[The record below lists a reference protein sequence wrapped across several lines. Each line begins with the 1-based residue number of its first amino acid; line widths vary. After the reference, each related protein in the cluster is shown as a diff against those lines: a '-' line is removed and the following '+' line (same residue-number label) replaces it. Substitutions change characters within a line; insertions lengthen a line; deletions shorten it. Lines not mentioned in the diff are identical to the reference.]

1 MDSIKEELE
10 KLSSTYQ
17 SLITETGYFAKK
29 RRKIQEAEERSKAP
43 LIAPKKLFETFISK
57 SAEEGTPPM
66 LNDLVELISGQNK
79 QLQESISELS
89 TK

>member
-1 MDSIKEELE
+1 MKDELE
-10 KLSSTYQ
+10 KLATQHQ

-29 RRKIQEAEERSKAP
+29 RRQLQEEEERRKAP
-43 LIAPKKLFETFISK
+43 VVAPKKLFETFMQK

-66 LNDLVELISGQNK
+66 LNDLIELISGQNK
-79 QLQESISELS
+79 QLLESISELS